1 MTFSSFFFFI
11 ISGIETLKDLVP
23 GLTPNS
29 SEVEVC
35 EMTVKYLKFMK
46 TQVDIEEVDQ
56 EFLMAQ
62 IFQTK
67 EKKMTG

>member
-1 MTFSSFFFFI
+1 M
-11 ISGIETLKDLVP
+11 ISGIETLKNVVP

-46 TQVDIEEVDQ
+46 TQVDIEEVDK

-62 IFQTK
+62 IF
-67 EKKMTG
+67 